1 MGQVVTVSVQ
11 ASADTTQK
19 IHLAGVLD
27 TAWWICLRLP
37 ELDWM
42 SSLALSSNRTL
53 EVARAYLSEAVEGI
67 KVAGAELWP
76 KIDATSARG
85 RQKYGASFLG
95 PEAATFPASV
105 STMTWTSSAG
115 PAAASNC
122 PPRAKMSSWKLSAPR
137 SGASPATPHRGH
149 PDPVHTC
156 PDRRRQDCS
165 CLRSADAWPGTIPA
179 NGGGGFG
186 TGRHHR
192 SEPNGPGPDDVA
204 RAASTTQHGPGG
216 DRDTG
221 RQFGR

>member
-11 ASADTTQK
+11 ASADTTQR

-85 RQKYGASFLG
+85 RQKVRRLLPWPGGSNLPGIGVNYDLDEFGRTRRSVELPAAGKDVQLEALRAAQWRIASD
-95 PEAATFPASV
+95 TASRPSRSRPHV
-105 STMTWTSSAG
+105 PRSTSSRLFL
-115 PAAASNC
+115 
-122 PPRAKMSSWKLSAPR
+122 PPI
-137 SGASPATPHRGH
+137 SGR
-149 PDPVHTC
+149 
-156 PDRRRQDCS
+156 
-165 CLRSADAWPGTIPA
+165 LAWYNPG
-179 NGGGGFG
+179 
-186 TGRHHR
+186 
-192 SEPNGPGPDDVA
+192 
-204 RAASTTQHGPGG
+204 
-216 DRDTG
+216 
-221 RQFGR
+221 